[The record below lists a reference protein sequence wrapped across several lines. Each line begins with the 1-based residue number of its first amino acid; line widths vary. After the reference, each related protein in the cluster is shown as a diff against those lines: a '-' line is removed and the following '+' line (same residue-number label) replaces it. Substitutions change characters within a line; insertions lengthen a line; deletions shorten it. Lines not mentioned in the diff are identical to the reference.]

1 MRNIISLVIKIKKK
15 SKKGGSMKK
24 IILKEFEKCYL
35 IIDIVFYNIIC
46 IIGLIVLSTD
56 GLDLISLIKYFYLLF
71 FVIAFFATLA
81 YFSNRRKGDYEFLL
95 YAFINV
101 YVGTFALVY
110 INYNNPW
117 LILGC
122 SMLVYTIANS
132 LNRAAIR
139 YVLPAPKLP

>member
-56 GLDLISLIKYFYLLF
+56 LSWTTLPILL
-71 FVIAFFATLA
+71 
-81 YFSNRRKGDYEFLL
+81 
-95 YAFINV
+95 
-101 YVGTFALVY
+101 
-110 INYNNPW
+110 
-117 LILGC
+117 
-122 SMLVYTIANS
+122 
-132 LNRAAIR
+132 
-139 YVLPAPKLP
+139 